1 MIKLDSI
8 KKSFG
13 DKTVLNELSFEFKDK
28 TLYILT
34 GENGSG
40 KSCLLYIL
48 AFLDK
53 DYGGEM
59 FINNKSM
66 YFATSKDIER
76 QRQRVSLL
84 LPKGN
89 LVSFLNCYDN
99 LTLGVV
105 DKSRVINLIP
115 SLDLKQNVQSLS
127 GGEEILLALSREI
140 SLDKDYYLMD
150 EITDALDDVHFKQV
164 MDALCKLANEKL
176 VILATHD
183 KRTLSYG
190 TRLILKEGKLFQE

>member
-40 KSCLLYIL
+40 KSCFLYIL
-48 AFLDK
+48 DFLDK

-105 DKSRVINLIP
+105 DKSRVINLIS

-127 GGEEILLALSREI
+127 GGEEISLAI
-140 SLDKDYYLMD
+140 SSL
-150 EITDALDDVHFKQV
+150 
-164 MDALCKLANEKL
+164 
-176 VILATHD
+176 
-183 KRTLSYG
+183 
-190 TRLILKEGKLFQE
+190 